1 MEKIKVTIDW
11 ENNYGAAS
19 NEVLGCVATHKTF
32 EGVKEAYASAL
43 EFHLEG
49 MREDNEEIPAKL
61 QGEYELEFEMTAQAL
76 LHHFDGIITRAA
88 LSRITG
94 INERQLGHYMTRHR
108 VPRLAQR
115 RKIVDG
121 FHRISKELAAVM

>member
-1 MEKIKVTIDW
+1 MEKIKVIIDW
-11 ENNYGAAS
+11 DNNYGAAS
-19 NEVLGCVATHKTF
+19 DEVPGCVATHKTF

-43 EFHLEG
+43 EFHIEG
-49 MREDNEEIPAKL
+49 MREDNDEIPAKL
-61 QGEYELEFEMTAQAL
+61 QGEYDLEFEMTVQAL

-115 RKIVDG
+115 RKIVNG
-121 FHRISKELAAVM
+121 LNCIGKELTAVM

>member
-115 RKIVDG
+115 RRIVDG
-121 FHRISKELAAVM
+121 LHRISKELAAVM

>member
-1 MEKIKVTIDW
+1 MEKIKVIIDW
-11 ENNYGAAS
+11 EDNYGAAS
-19 NEVLGCVATHKTF
+19 DEVLGCVATHKTF
-32 EGVKEAYASAL
+32 DGVKEAYASAL

-49 MREDNEEIPAKL
+49 MKKNNDKIPVKL
-61 QGEYELEFEMTAQAL
+61 QGEYELEFEMTAQAI

-108 VPRLAQR
+108 VPRPTQR
-115 RKIVDG
+115 LKIVNG
-121 FHRISKELAAVM
+121 LHNIAKELTAVM

>member
-1 MEKIKVTIDW
+1 MEKIKVMIDW
-11 ENNYGAAS
+11 CDNYGAAS
-19 NEVLGCVATHKTF
+19 DEILGCVATHKTF
-32 EGVKEAYASAL
+32 EGIKEAYASAL

-49 MREDNEEIPAKL
+49 MREGNEEIPVKL

-94 INERQLGHYMTRHR
+94 INQRQLGHYMTRHR
-108 VPRLAQR
+108 IPRPTQR
-115 RKIVDG
+115 R
-121 FHRISKELAAVM
+121 RIITGLHSIGRELTAVV

>member
-1 MEKIKVTIDW
+1 MEKIKVIIDW

-19 NEVLGCVATHKTF
+19 DEVLGCVATHKTF

-43 EFHLEG
+43 EFHLKG
-49 MREDNEEIPAKL
+49 MREDNDKIPAKL
-61 QGEYELEFEMTAQAL
+61 QGAYELEFEMTAQAL

-94 INERQLGHYMTRHR
+94 INERQLGHYMTRYR
-108 VPRLAQR
+108 RPRPAQR
-115 RKIVDG
+115 LKIING
-121 FHRISKELAAVM
+121 LHRIGKELTAVV

>member
-19 NEVLGCVATHKTF
+19 DEALGCVATHKTF

-121 FHRISKELAAVM
+121 LHRISKELAAVM

>member
-1 MEKIKVTIDW
+1 MEKIKVIIDW
-11 ENNYGAAS
+11 CNNYGAAS
-19 NEVLGCVATHKTF
+19 DEVLGCVATHKTF
-32 EGVKEAYASAL
+32 AGVKEAYTSAL

-49 MREDNEEIPAKL
+49 MENDEIPAKL

-94 INERQLGHYMTRHR
+94 INERQLGHYMTRYR
-108 VPRLAQR
+108 RPRPAQR
-115 RKIVDG
+115 LKIVNG
-121 FHRISKELAAVM
+121 LNCIGKELTAVM